1 MSERGRNDRAFT
13 STQVEFAAHIR
24 NPTLHPAPPDIEP
37 RRMKIY
43 VDLFFNNIK
52 NFLSTTFPIAR
63 DLLGPTDW
71 PALCR
76 AFFHQHAATSPYFA
90 EISQEFLSFLDARR
104 QRDDCSDPPFLL
116 ELCHYEWVELS
127 LDLEG
132 DDGGLIPTDREVLGR
147 LRISTEARCL
157 HYAYPV
163 HRIGPEHRPKGP
175 DPTQLIVY
183 RRDDKVRFLET
194 NLPTLRMLSLLD
206 AVTGAEAVK
215 AVAYE
220 LEAAQGA
227 SVDVEQLMAEG
238 TAQLHQFAEMGI
250 LRCRV

>member
-1 MSERGRNDRAFT
+1 MSEPGRNDRAFT

-24 NPTLHPAPPDIEP
+24 NPGLHPAPPDIEP

-63 DLLGPTDW
+63 DMLGPTDW
-71 PALCR
+71 LALCR
-76 AFFHQHAATSPYFA
+76 AFFHEHAATSPYFA

-104 QRDDCSDPPFLL
+104 EQANCAYPPFLL

-132 DDGGLIPTDREVLGR
+132 DDDGEIPKGDEVLGQ

-157 HYAYPV
+157 QYAYPV

-183 RRDDKVRFLET
+183 RRDDQIRFLET

-206 AVTGAEAVK
+206 AGTGAEAVS
-215 AVAYE
+215 AVAHE
-220 LEAAQGA
+220 LEAAQGT
-227 SVDVEQLMAEG
+227 SVDVEQLIAQG
-238 TAQLHQFAEMGI
+238 TTQLRQFAEMGI